1 MTSETAPAGMRVL
14 IVEDTTELGQ
24 VFRDYLAALGHRPE
38 VVSTAEAALD
48 RLAAEPP
55 HVIVL
60 DVKLPGMSGVDF
72 LRLRAVQDSGIPVIV
87 VSGQASERQARECLR
102 LGALE
107 FLAKPVPLDV
117 LATVLQYAAVFAGS
131 GDRRR
136 RERRGA
142 GRIVTALPL
151 RVLTEDGR
159 TLSGSVVDASLT
171 GLRAQLNADLR
182 VGSLVRLHIAL
193 SDGSPLETPALVIRS
208 DADGIAAVWF
218 LDLAPAAADRLLAA
232 TT

>member
-1 MTSETAPAGMRVL
+1 MRVL
-14 IVEDTTELGQ
+14 IVEDEVELGR
-24 VFRDYLAALGHRPE
+24 VFHDYLAAVGHRPE
-38 VVSTAEAALD
+38 VVGSAEAALD
-48 RLAAEPP
+48 RLAAGPP

-72 LRLRAVQDSGIPVIV
+72 LRLRAVRESGIPVIV
-87 VSGQASERQARECLR
+87 VSGHATEPQARECLR

-142 GRIVTALPL
+142 GRIVTMLPV

-159 TLSGSVVDASLT
+159 TITGRVIDASVT

-193 SDGSPLETPALVIRS
+193 ADGAPLETPALVIR
-208 DADGIAAVWF
+208 ADTGGTAAVWF